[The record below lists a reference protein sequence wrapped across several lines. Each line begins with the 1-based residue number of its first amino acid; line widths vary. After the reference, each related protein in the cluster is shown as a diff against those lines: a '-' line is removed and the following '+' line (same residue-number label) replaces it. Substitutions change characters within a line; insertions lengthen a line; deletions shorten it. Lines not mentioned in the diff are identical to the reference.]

1 MVKILVATAE
11 QGKVT
16 ADGVEVTGTILG
28 AGVAKSTGILILDG
42 VTAFYLASSAPDID
56 VTLEK
61 LIALVTDLAAST
73 TTIAN
78 TLTAIGAGMT
88 GPSTAP
94 PPVLPTNVADL
105 NAKVASF
112 NAIKTELET
121 LKGELT

>member
-1 MVKILVATAE
+1 LVKILTATAE
-11 QGKVT
+11 NGKVT
-16 ADGVEVTGTILG
+16 AEGVEVQGVILG

-42 VTAFYLASSAPDID
+42 TTAFYLASSAPDID
-56 VTLEK
+56 ETLEK
-61 LIALVTDLAAST
+61 LISLVTDLAAST

-94 PPVLPTNVADL
+94 PPTLPTSVADIQ
-105 NAKVASF
+105 AKVTSF

-121 LKGELT
+121 LKGKLT